1 MGDTYYLTQL
11 DNAISAKKTALDNI
25 ISAANSAA
33 LNGDN
38 SVDLIT
44 TFDTLKQW
52 QKYDPTSSDNN
63 IQIANFVDGTHITYT
78 DWKSANSSDIRDFV
92 QEYQDA
98 NIDHEANHEATY
110 NTYGTIRKNQ
120 NDLDDIIK
128 REQQRLNAKQQTVDD
143 ALFQQTRLQT
153 LNNSYRLRYKHY
165 LYMLM
170 IVIVMLV
177 LIIVLNR
184 LGKSLTMIP
193 ETLIDMLYVA
203 VIAGGGFMLYFA
215 FLDMRRRDHMDFE
228 KVKLKAPAEDRT
240 AAEEGTA
247 RRTMISDGDLL
258 GLSLDCVGKD
268 CCPEE
273 GNSAQTIWDEE
284 QNKCIPNASYQAP
297 GSSSSSGT
305 SFTTMKRSVLYEP
318 PTPSFGFAPA
328 QDIKT
333 MDNAHYL

>member
-11 DNAISAKKTALDNI
+11 DNAISAKTTTLTNI
-25 ISAANSAA
+25 ISTANAAAYGSDGTTPT
-33 LNGDN
+33 LI
-38 SVDLIT
+38 SDLA
-44 TFDTLKQW
+44 TLTQW
-52 QKYDPTSSDNN
+52 QNADPADPLPDLDTT
-63 IQIANFVDGTHITYT
+63 QGHVTYAN
-78 DWKSANSSDIRDFV
+78 WASANNNRDFV
-92 QEYQDA
+92 AEYNTA
-98 NIDHEANHEATY
+98 NIDHEGNHETTY
-110 NTYGTIRKNQ
+110 FTYSTIRKNQ

-184 LGKSLTMIP
+184 LGKSLSIIP
-193 ETLIDMLYVA
+193 EAVVDMLYVA

-215 FLDMRRRDHMDFE
+215 LLDMRRRDHMDFE
-228 KVKLKAPAEDRT
+228 KVKLKAPAENRT

-247 RRTMISDGDLL
+247 RRTMISEGDLL

-284 QNKCIPNASYQAP
+284 QNKCIPNVNYQVPESGAP
-297 GSSSSSGT
+297 GGGG
-305 SFTTMKRSVLYEP
+305 FTTMKRSVLYEP
-318 PTPSFGFAPA
+318 PSPSFGFAPA

>member
-11 DNAISAKKTALDNI
+11 DNAISAKTTALNNI
-25 ISAANSAA
+25 ITAANTAA
-33 LNGDN
+33 LNGDTTTT
-38 SVDLIT
+38 LIT

-63 IQIANFVDGTHITYT
+63 VQIANFDTAKGHVLWQDGDT
-78 DWKSANSSDIRDFV
+78 DYIAQYNA
-92 QEYQDA
+92 Q
-98 NIDHEANHEATY
+98 NIDHEGNHEATY

-184 LGKSLTMIP
+184 LGKSLSIIP
-193 ETLIDMLYVA
+193 EAVVDMLYVA

-247 RRTMISDGDLL
+247 RRTMISEGDLL
-258 GLSLDCVGKD
+258 GLSLDCIGKD

-273 GNSAQTIWDEE
+273 GNTAQTIWDEE

-297 GSSSSSGT
+297 GSGSGSPAT
-305 SFTTMKRSVLYEP
+305 FTTMKRSVLYEP

>member
-11 DNAISAKKTALDNI
+11 DNAITARTTALNNI
-25 ISAANSAA
+25 ISTANSAA
-33 LNGDN
+33 LNGDTTTPTPT
-38 SVDLIT
+38 LIT
-44 TFDTLKQW
+44 DLGTLTAWQNGDTL
-52 QKYDPTSSDNN
+52 
-63 IQIANFVDGTHITYT
+63 ANFVAGTHVTYAT
-78 DWKSANSSDIRDFV
+78 WANANNDRNFV
-92 QEYQDA
+92 VEYNAA
-98 NIDHEANHEATY
+98 NINHEANHEATY
-110 NTYGTIRKNQ
+110 NTYGTIRKSQ
-120 NDLDDIIK
+120 NDLDDIIT
-128 REQQRLNAKQQTVDD
+128 REQQRLDAKQQTVDD

-184 LGKSLTMIP
+184 LGKSLSIIP
-193 ETLIDMLYVA
+193 EAVVDMLYVA

-247 RRTMISDGDLL
+247 RRKMISEGDLL

-273 GNSAQTIWDEE
+273 GTSAQTIWDEE
-284 QNKCIPNASYQAP
+284 QNKCIPNAGYQEP
-297 GSSSSSGT
+297 GSTVT

-318 PTPSFGFAPA
+318 PNPSFGFAPA

>member
-11 DNAISAKKTALDNI
+11 DNAISAKTTALNNI
-25 ISAANSAA
+25 ITAANTAA
-33 LNGDN
+33 YGTDG
-38 SVDLIT
+38 SKPALIT
-44 TFDTLKQW
+44 TLATLKQW
-52 QKYDPTSSDNN
+52 QNEDPADPLPDFDTNTKGHVKYVDWAPTNSD
-63 IQIANFVDGTHITYT
+63 
-78 DWKSANSSDIRDFV
+78 RDFV
-92 QEYQDA
+92 ADYNAAD
-98 NIDHEANHEATY
+98 IDHEGNHEATY

-128 REQQRLNAKQQTVDD
+128 REKQRLNAKQQTVDD

-184 LGKSLTMIP
+184 LGKSLSIIP
-193 ETLIDMLYVA
+193 EAVVDMLYVA

-247 RRTMISDGDLL
+247 RRKMISEGDLL

-273 GNSAQTIWDEE
+273 GTSAKTIWDEE

-297 GSSSSSGT
+297 GTGGGG
-305 SFTTMKRSVLYEP
+305 FTTMKRSVLYEP